1 MPTLRAATQA
11 DRAALI
17 ALMRRASLLWDD
29 TRAALQAHPEVIDV
43 PAEQIE
49 AGQAFLA
56 ESQTGELLGFAVL
69 LPRADGDA
77 ELDGLF
83 TDPAHL
89 RRGTGAALVAH
100 AAARARAAGAAHLHV
115 TANRN
120 ALAFYRRC
128 GFVQT
133 GTTRTQF
140 AEAPLMRL
148 EL

>member
-1 MPTLRAATQA
+1 MPTIRPATPA

-29 TRAALQAHPEVIDV
+29 TRAALQAHPDVIDV
-43 PAEQIE
+43 PAEQI
-49 AGQAFLA
+49 AHSQVFLA
-56 ESQTGELLGFAVL
+56 ESATGELLGFAVL

-83 TDPAHL
+83 TDPVHM
-89 RRGTGAALVAH
+89 RRGTGRALVAH
-100 AAARARAAGAAHLHV
+100 AAQRARAAGAAHLHV
-115 TANRN
+115 TANEN
-120 ALAFYRRC
+120 ARAFYTRN

-148 EL
+148 TL